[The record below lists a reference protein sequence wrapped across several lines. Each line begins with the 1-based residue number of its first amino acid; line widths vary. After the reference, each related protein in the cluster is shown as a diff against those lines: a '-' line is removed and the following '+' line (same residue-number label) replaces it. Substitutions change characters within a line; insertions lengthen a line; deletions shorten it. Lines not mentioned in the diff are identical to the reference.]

1 MHNFNKL
8 RRKRKGA
15 KKLKIIDL
23 SRTITPGM
31 QGFPGD
37 AAPAI
42 ERREEGGFRTADLSF
57 CSHTGTHIDA
67 PAHLSSQS
75 VTLDMMSPETFWG
88 LALLAD
94 ARAAAG
100 RGIEIADLAPHAEK
114 LAEADFL
121 LLRTGWED
129 KFGTEEYLAGF
140 PALSCEAAQY
150 ALSLGIRGF
159 GFDTISADSV
169 ESEECPI
176 HRQRRK
182 RGMPD
187 TQNAA
192 RRGRAHNRKPARP
205 RRAARG
211 RDLPA
216 RRSAHAARQRRRRA
230 RARHGRP

>member
-1 MHNFNKL
+1 
-8 RRKRKGA
+8 
-15 KKLKIIDL
+15 
-23 SRTITPGM
+23 M
-31 QGFPGD
+31 QCFPGD
-37 AAPAI
+37 MTPEI
-42 ERREEGGFRTADLSF
+42 ERLEADGFRTANLSL
-57 CSHTGTHIDA
+57 CTHAGTHVDA
-67 PAHLSSQS
+67 PAHMSSQS
-75 VTLDMMSPETFWG
+75 VTLDMMPPETFWG

-94 ARAAAG
+94 ARGAAG

-176 HRQRRK
+176 HK
-182 RGMPD
+182 TLLGAGALIIENLRGLD
-187 TQNAA
+187 A
-192 RRGRAHNRKPARP
+192 
-205 RRAARG
+205 
-211 RDLPA
+211 LPA
-216 RRSAHAARQRRRRA
+216 
-230 RARHGRP
+230 G

>member
-8 RRKRKGA
+8 RRERKGA
-15 KKLKIIDL
+15 VKLKIIDL

-37 AAPAI
+37 ITPRT
-42 ERREEGGFRTADLSF
+42 ERLEFDGFRTANISL
-57 CSHTGTHIDA
+57 CSHSGTHIDA

-75 VTLDMMSPETFWG
+75 VTLDMMPPETFWG

-94 ARAAAG
+94 VRAAAG
-100 RGIEIADLAPHAEK
+100 HGIEIADLAPHAEK

-121 LLRTGWED
+121 LL

-140 PALSCEAAQY
+140 PTLSREAAQY

-169 ESEECPI
+169 ASEECPI
-176 HRQRRK
+176 HK
-182 RGMPD
+182 TLLGAGALIIENLRGLGALPAGETFLLAALPMPLAEAD
-187 TQNAA
+187 GA
-192 RRGRAHNRKPARP
+192 PARIM
-205 RRAARG
+205 AV
-211 RDLPA
+211 LEN
-216 RRSAHAARQRRRRA
+216 
-230 RARHGRP
+230 

>member
-1 MHNFNKL
+1 MLNFNKL
-8 RRKRKGA
+8 RRERKGA
-15 KKLKIIDL
+15 VKLKIIDL

-42 ERREEGGFRTADLSF
+42 ERREEGGFRTASLSL
-57 CSHTGTHIDA
+57 CSHAGTHVDA

-75 VTLDMMSPETFWG
+75 VTLDMMPPETFWG

-94 ARAAAG
+94 VRRAAG

-140 PALSCEAAQY
+140 PTLSREAAQY

-169 ESEECPI
+169 ESKECQI
-176 HRQRRK
+176 HK
-182 RGMPD
+182 TLLGAGALIIENLRGLDALPAGETFLLAALPMPLA
-187 TQNAA
+187 NADGA
-192 RRGRAHNRKPARP
+192 PARVM
-205 RRAARG
+205 AV
-211 RDLPA
+211 LEN
-216 RRSAHAARQRRRRA
+216 
-230 RARHGRP
+230 

>member
-1 MHNFNKL
+1 
-8 RRKRKGA
+8 
-15 KKLKIIDL
+15 
-23 SRTITPGM
+23 M
-31 QGFPGD
+31 QCFPGD
-37 AAPAI
+37 MTPEI
-42 ERREEGGFRTADLSF
+42 ERLEADGFRTANLSL
-57 CSHTGTHIDA
+57 CTHAGTHVDA
-67 PAHLSSQS
+67 PAHMSSQS
-75 VTLDMMSPETFWG
+75 VTLDMMPPETFWG

-94 ARAAAG
+94 ARGAAG
-100 RGIEIADLAPHAEK
+100 HGIEIADLAPHAEK

-140 PALSCEAAQY
+140 PTLSREAAQY
-150 ALSLGIRGF
+150 A
-159 GFDTISADSV
+159 
-169 ESEECPI
+169 
-176 HRQRRK
+176 RRK

-192 RRGRAHNRKPARP
+192 RRGRAHHRKPARP